1 MSLKSN
7 CSKGEQMPEIWA
19 FIVGIIV
26 LMVIYAWI
34 SSKLKDRRKRKV
46 RESTVPYVSENLT
59 TGKKYNIHLN
69 DGRIFESIEVVG
81 TSEPEEGQFSF
92 TGWEEMLILKRD
104 TGKRIFLKQ
113 SSIRYIEEV

>member
-7 CSKGEQMPEIWA
+7 CTKGGDVPEIWA
-19 FIVGIIV
+19 FIIGII
-26 LMVIYAWI
+26 LLFIIYAWI
-34 SSKLKDRRKRKV
+34 SSKLKARRKRKV
-46 RESTVPYVSENLT
+46 RESTVPYVSENLK
-59 TGKKYNIHLN
+59 TGKKYNVHLN

-92 TGWEEMLILKRD
+92 TGWEEMLILKRG

-113 SSIRYIEEV
+113 SSIRFIEEV